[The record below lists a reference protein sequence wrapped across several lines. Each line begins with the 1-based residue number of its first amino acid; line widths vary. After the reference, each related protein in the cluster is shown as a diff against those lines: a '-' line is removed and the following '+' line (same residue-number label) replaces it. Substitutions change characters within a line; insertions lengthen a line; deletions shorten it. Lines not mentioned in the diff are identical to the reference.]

1 MCFKYVATFLLLL
14 KKVVVGPSF
23 VVDVG
28 NVLELIARSVLGRLG
43 LLVVQHNVE
52 LLVLSTDQELLQW
65 FPVAVE
71 RLAP

>member
-43 LLVVQHNVE
+43 LLAVQHNVE
-52 LLVLSTDQELLQW
+52 LLVLSTDQESLQW

>member
-28 NVLELIARSVLGRLG
+28 NVLELIARSVLSRLG
-43 LLVVQHNVE
+43 LLAVQHNVE

>member
-28 NVLELIARSVLGRLG
+28 NVLELIARSVFGRLG
-43 LLVVQHNVE
+43 LLAVQHNVE

>member
-14 KKVVVGPSF
+14 KKIVVGSSF
-23 VVDVG
+23 VVGVG

-43 LLVVQHNVE
+43 LLAVQHNVE

>member
-1 MCFKYVATFLLLL
+1 M
-14 KKVVVGPSF
+14 VGPSF
-23 VVDVG
+23 VVGVG

-43 LLVVQHNVE
+43 LLAVQQNVE

>member
-14 KKVVVGPSF
+14 KKVVVDPSF

-43 LLVVQHNVE
+43 LLAVQHNVE
-52 LLVLSTDQELLQW
+52 LLVLSTDQELLQ
-65 FPVAVE
+65 
-71 RLAP
+71 